1 MNRLVTACMLYS
13 NIDEIGHDHNK
24 MKSLISSYSLSSLIA
39 NLLDGYTPRELLR
52 VFPIQKYYEGYK
64 WEVKD
69 YFSSIEYVN
78 EFGLDSW
85 ILNLLMIV
93 G

>member
-1 MNRLVTACMLYS
+1 M
-13 NIDEIGHDHNK
+13 D
-24 MKSLISSYSLSSLIA
+24 
-39 NLLDGYTPRELLR
+39 TPRELLR